1 MSRQKS
7 YPVLVSGDL
16 IERATAVWHAYG
28 GSATLGG
35 RFATPND
42 VLRHAAHFGAL
53 FVTTQDLPSAQAA
66 KLPAA
71 WRVGFWLE
79 TEQRIRLLGFPI
91 ASAFRAAIGKGLAL
105 YELAPAR
112 DSA

>member
-1 MSRQKS
+1 MGRQKS

-16 IERATAVWHAYG
+16 IERATAVWRAYG

-53 FVTTQDLPSAQAA
+53 FVTTQDLPTAQASY
-66 KLPAA
+66 LPAG

-79 TEQRIRLLGFPI
+79 TERRIRLLGFPI
-91 ASAFRAAIGKGLAL
+91 AASFRAAIDKGLRL
-105 YELAPAR
+105 YER
-112 DSA
+112 G